1 MQNIASSKE
10 YKMQNIPS
18 SPEGGA
24 ERGSVAERGLS
35 LFILFLFAFYS
46 SCVTLANPDDGGRSS
61 CLWVKIEVERL
72 PDMNIPRS
80 AHSVFSVNG
89 EVTVVGGHTT
99 NFIPTATA
107 EYYRDGQWHLVETAF
122 PHDNGTCLVLS
133 SGKVLIGGGS
143 EKALGIGQTYPV
155 EEYDP
160 QTHTFRAFSCF
171 DTKRTMASAMEIDS
185 GRVVV
190 AGNWYAGDSIE
201 VFDGDRSFHFVKE
214 VTIGRASPYILRSA
228 SDDVLI
234 LGNGGTHGEVLRS
247 DIVDR
252 LKGTPLRVPLLK
264 RWQPLFHESPMSGST
279 GFIGDERRGDYSW
292 LLPVQ
297 DWTEGDTTSWELN
310 RQLAFMLVSD
320 TTFTLLPT
328 TCAVPREGLNG
339 GIIYYS
345 PVLADRRARRAY
357 VHGIDRDNRHYLVC
371 VEYDKRPAPLTLY
384 YTDPLPEAGWPQIY
398 LTDDGNL
405 IITGGI
411 NYNTK
416 LGGTLGNDN
425 YSPLSTVFLLRV
437 GPQEQ
442 TASHA
447 AQQPW
452 LWIVLVAALLLS
464 ALYLI
469 IYIRRRAARKPIP
482 DEPVASAVVG
492 AEATDDDGSS
502 DSLMLRISQLMEH
515 EQLYLDSQ
523 LKLTDLA
530 ARLCTNRNV
539 VSACIN
545 TRCGC
550 TFSQIIAAYRVEHAK
565 ALLCQHSGMKMT
577 EVALQSGFTNESSFF
592 RAFKAMTGTTPSEWK
607 AEND

>member
-1 MQNIASSKE
+1 M
-10 YKMQNIPS
+10 
-18 SPEGGA
+18 
-24 ERGSVAERGLS
+24 
-35 LFILFLFAFYS
+35 
-46 SCVTLANPDDGGRSS
+46 GRSLHLILLYVLLMAS
-61 CLWVKIEVERL
+61 AVAGADDSIRLQRIEVERL

-80 AHSVFSVNG
+80 AHSVFCVNG

-107 EYYRDGQWHLVETAF
+107 EYYRDGQWHLLETAY
-122 PHDNGTCLVLS
+122 PHDNGVSLVLS
-133 SGKVLIGGGS
+133 SGKVIIGGGS
-143 EKALGIGQTYPV
+143 EKPLGIGQTFGV

-160 QTHTFRAFSCF
+160 ATHTFRGYSCF
-171 DTKRTMASAMEIDS
+171 DTKRTMASAVEIDS

-201 VFDGDRSFHFVKE
+201 VFDGDRYFHFVKE

-252 LKGTPLRVPLLK
+252 LKGTPLHVPLLK
-264 RWQPLFHESPMSGST
+264 RWQPLFHASPMSGST
-279 GFIGDERRGDYSW
+279 GFIGDESRGDYSW

-297 DWTEGDTTSWELN
+297 DWTEGDTTSWESN

-320 TTFTLLPT
+320 TAFTLLPT

-425 YSPLSTVFLLRV
+425 YSPLSSVFLLRV

-469 IYIRRRAARKPIP
+469 IYIRRQPARRIVEEESVETTVVDAKEP
-482 DEPVASAVVG
+482 DS
-492 AEATDDDGSS
+492 DDDDNV
-502 DSLMLRISQLMEH
+502 DSLKLRISQLMER
-515 EQLYLDSQ
+515 ERPYLDSS
-523 LKLTDLA
+523 LKLADLA
-530 ARLCTNRNV
+530 ARLETNRNV

-545 TRCGC
+545 SQWGC
-550 TFSQIIAAYRVEHAK
+550 SFSQFMATYRVEYAK
-565 ALLCQHSGMKMT
+565 ELIRKHPDMKMT
-577 EVALQSGFTNESSFF
+577 QVWLQSGFTTESSFF
-592 RAFKAMTGTTPSEWK
+592 RAFKAMTGSTPSEWK